1 MRTSARNSSAGN
13 PSAGNSSSGNLARR
27 WIVLAAAAG
36 LLQGCEA
43 RLSTPSN
50 LWWLWILPVLCA
62 YIFAM
67 ERRRRALLARFAEAP
82 LLRRLSA
89 AREGRRFLR
98 HGLVALALGAMI
110 FSLSGLEVGFDWEE
124 VQRQG
129 VDLVIALDT
138 SDSMLVRD
146 VESGG
151 GLSRLERAKREIQ
164 DLLDLLQGDRV
175 ALVAFAGTSF
185 LELPLTL
192 DYGAAELFLSAIDN
206 EIIPV
211 KGTNL
216 SSAIRTSV
224 EAFESGTEDDRALI
238 LITDGEDHDGQAID
252 AAREAADQGV
262 RIFTIGIGREEGAPI
277 PRAGGGFRRDRNGEI
292 ILSRLDEPTL
302 QRIAL
307 ETGGR
312 YVRSVTGDV
321 DLEQIYLQGVKATLA
336 DRELGAGRRQRWNA
350 RFQWLLGAAMLL
362 LMIEMLIPTR
372 RDRPTR
378 PELGS

>member
-1 MRTSARNSSAGN
+1 MKGCVRFASRGALWCA
-13 PSAGNSSSGNLARR
+13 PLLLLSG
-27 WIVLAAAAG
+27 
-36 LLQGCEA
+36 CDA
-43 RLSTPSN
+43 RLETPRH
-50 LWWLWILPVLCA
+50 LWWLWLVPLFCA
-62 YIFAM
+62 YVFAM
-67 ERRRRALLARFAEAP
+67 ERRRRTLLGRFADHD

-89 AREGRRFLR
+89 SRESRRWLR
-98 HGLVALALGAMI
+98 ASLLAIALACMI
-110 FSLSGLEVGFDWEE
+110 LSLSGLQVGFDWEE

-146 VESGG
+146 VETGG

-192 DYGAAELFLSAIDN
+192 DYGAAELFLGAIDN

-211 KGTNL
+211 KGTDL
-216 SSAIRTSV
+216 ASAIRTSV
-224 EAFESGTEDDRALI
+224 QAFESGTEDDRALI
-238 LITDGEDHDGQAID
+238 LITDGEDHDGQALE
-252 AAREAADQGV
+252 AAREAAEQGV
-262 RIFTIGIGREEGAPI
+262 RIFAIGIGREEGAPI

-292 ILSRLDEPTL
+292 ILSRLDEATL

-321 DLEQIYLQGVKATLA
+321 DLEQIYLQGVKATLD
-336 DRELGAGRRQRWNA
+336 DRELGAGRRQRWTS
-350 RFQWLLGAAMLL
+350 RFQWLLGAAILL

-372 RDRPTR
+372 RDRPMR
-378 PELGS
+378 PELGP

>member
-1 MRTSARNSSAGN
+1 MTGGRTRS
-13 PSAGNSSSGNLARR
+13 LR
-27 WIVLAAAAG
+27 WGVAAAA
-36 LLQGCEA
+36 LLLATGCDA
-43 RLSTPSN
+43 RLETPRH
-50 LWWLWILPVLCA
+50 LWWLWLVPLFCA
-62 YIFAM
+62 YVFAM
-67 ERRRRALLARFAEAP
+67 ERRRKVLLSRFAEAP
-82 LLRRLSA
+82 LLRSLSA
-89 AREGRRFLR
+89 SRDGRRWFR
-98 HGLVALALGAMI
+98 AGLLAIALTCMI
-110 FSLSGLEVGFDWEE
+110 FSLSGLEVGFEWEE

-192 DYGAAELFLSAIDN
+192 DYGAAELFLGAIDN

-211 KGTNL
+211 KGTDL

-238 LITDGEDHDGQAID
+238 LITDGEDHDGQALE
-252 AAREAADQGV
+252 AAREAAEQGV
-262 RIFTIGIGREEGAPI
+262 RIFAIGIGREQGAPI

-292 ILSRLDEPTL
+292 ILSRLDEATL

-321 DLEQIYLQGVKATLA
+321 DLEQIYLQGVKATLE

-350 RFQWLLGAAMLL
+350 RFQWLLVAAMVL
-362 LMIEMLIPTR
+362 LMIEMMIPTR
-372 RDRPTR
+372 RARPTR
-378 PELGS
+378 PELG

>member
-1 MRTSARNSSAGN
+1 MTARARAFACRCAVFSSVLLAG
-13 PSAGNSSSGNLARR
+13 
-27 WIVLAAAAG
+27 
-36 LLQGCEA
+36 CDA
-43 RLSTPSN
+43 RLETPRH
-50 LWWLWILPVLCA
+50 LWWLWLVPLFCA
-62 YIFAM
+62 YAFFM
-67 ERRRRALLARFAEAP
+67 ERRRKDLLRRFAEVE
-82 LLRRLSA
+82 LLERLSA
-89 AREGRRFLR
+89 SRDGRRWVRLA
-98 HGLVALALGAMI
+98 LIAVALTCMV

-146 VESGG
+146 VETGG

-192 DYGAAELFLSAIDN
+192 DYGAAELFLGAIDN

-211 KGTNL
+211 KGTDL
-216 SSAIRTSV
+216 ATAIRTSV

-238 LITDGEDHDGQAID
+238 LITDGEDHDGQALE
-252 AAREAADQGV
+252 AAREAAEKGV
-262 RIFTIGIGREEGAPI
+262 RIFAIGIGREEGAPI

-292 ILSRLDEPTL
+292 ILSRLDEATL

-321 DLEQIYLQGVKATLA
+321 DLEQIYLQGVKATLS

-350 RFQWLLGAAMLL
+350 RFQWLLATAMIL

-372 RDRPTR
+372 RDRTFR
-378 PELGS
+378 PETGR